1 MVSLEKCYEILNQN
15 TQNYT
20 MEEAKEI
27 RKTLYQMAEII
38 YESKLTNDEIPQRGK
53 KQFYTEELAL
63 LNKKTME

>member
-20 MEEAKEI
+20 MEEVKEI

-38 YESKLTNDEIPQRGK
+38 YESKLMNDETSQRESSSSIQK
-53 KQFYTEELAL
+53 S
-63 LNKKTME
+63 

>member
-20 MEEAKEI
+20 MVEVKDI

-38 YESKLTNDEIPQRGK
+38 YESKLMNDEKPQR
-53 KQFYTEELAL
+53 E
-63 LNKKTME
+63 NSSSI

>member
-20 MEEAKEI
+20 MEEVKEI

-38 YESKLTNDEIPQRGK
+38 YESKLMNDEKPQRENSCSIQK
-53 KQFYTEELAL
+53 S
-63 LNKKTME
+63 

>member
-20 MEEAKEI
+20 MEEVKEI

-38 YESKLTNDEIPQRGK
+38 YESKLMNDEKPQRENSSSIQK
-53 KQFYTEELAL
+53 S
-63 LNKKTME
+63 

>member
-20 MEEAKEI
+20 MEEVKEI

-38 YESKLTNDEIPQRGK
+38 YESKLMNDEKPQREK
-53 KQFYTEELAL
+53 SCSIQKS
-63 LNKKTME
+63 

>member
-20 MEEAKEI
+20 MEEVKEI

-38 YESKLTNDEIPQRGK
+38 YESKLMNDEKPQRENSSSIHK
-53 KQFYTEELAL
+53 S
-63 LNKKTME
+63 

>member
-20 MEEAKEI
+20 MEEVKEI

-38 YESKLTNDEIPQRGK
+38 YKSKLMNDEKPQRENSSSIQK
-53 KQFYTEELAL
+53 S
-63 LNKKTME
+63 

>member
-38 YESKLTNDEIPQRGK
+38 YESKLTNDEIPQREK
-53 KQFYTEELAL
+53 SNSIQKS
-63 LNKKTME
+63 

>member
-20 MEEAKEI
+20 MEEVKEI

-38 YESKLTNDEIPQRGK
+38 YESKLMNDEKTQRENSCSIQK
-53 KQFYTEELAL
+53 S
-63 LNKKTME
+63 